1 MFEFI
6 GFMLGIQY
14 GEKVF
19 NLLGVLFRGAVAI
32 LSFFAWLSAW
42 DLLTQYLYISTM
54 YKIIA
59 IALMVLFVVSLC
71 FCAYRAE
78 VKNEHYSKIF
88 PAVWYLITLAVM
100 YFPDKEINGAFYFLA
115 VLELFE
121 IYIPKKFLEMEERRK
136 KKSILVEN
144 AEFIIHEYLMKI
156 KKK

>member
-19 NLLGVLFRGAVAI
+19 NLLGVLLRGVVTF

-42 DLLTQYLYISTM
+42 DLLMQYMYISTM

-71 FCAYRAE
+71 LPGR
-78 VKNEHYSKIF
+78 SKKR
-88 PAVWYLITLAVM
+88 TLFQDISGGMVSDHTGS
-100 YFPDKEINGAFYFLA
+100 YVFSGQGDKWGILFLS
-115 VLELFE
+115 
-121 IYIPKKFLEMEERRK
+121 RT
-136 KKSILVEN
+136 
-144 AEFIIHEYLMKI
+144 
-156 KKK
+156 

>member
-42 DLLTQYLYISTM
+42 DLLTQYLYISPM

-88 PAVWYLITLAVM
+88 PVVWYLITLAVM
-100 YFPDKEINGAFYFLA
+100 
-115 VLELFE
+115 
-121 IYIPKKFLEMEERRK
+121 
-136 KKSILVEN
+136 
-144 AEFIIHEYLMKI
+144 
-156 KKK
+156 

>member
-32 LSFFAWLSAW
+32 LFFFAWLSAW

-121 IYIPKKFLEMEERRK
+121 IYIPKKERRK

-144 AEFIIHEYLMKI
+144 AEFIIHEYLMKMI
-156 KKK
+156 KK

>member
-19 NLLGVLFRGAVAI
+19 NLLGVLPAESLRF

-42 DLLTQYLYISTM
+42 DLLMQYMYISTM

-78 VKNEHYSKIF
+78 VKTNIIPRYF
-88 PAVWYLITLAVM
+88 RWYGI
-100 YFPDKEINGAFYFLA
+100 
-115 VLELFE
+115 
-121 IYIPKKFLEMEERRK
+121 
-136 KKSILVEN
+136 
-144 AEFIIHEYLMKI
+144 
-156 KKK
+156 

>member
-42 DLLTQYLYISTM
+42 DLLMQYMYISTM

-59 IALMVLFVVSLC
+59 IALMVLFVVSSC

-88 PAVWYLITLAVM
+88 PAVWYLITLAVI
-100 YFPDKEINGAFYFLA
+100 YFSGKGRKRAFFFFSVLLVFL
-115 VLELFE
+115 

-144 AEFIIHEYLMKI
+144 AEFIIHEYLMKMI
-156 KKK
+156 KK

>member
-19 NLLGVLFRGAVAI
+19 NLLGVLLRGAVAI

-100 YFPDKEINGAFYFLA
+100 YLPYLSFLKFIFPRNFWKW
-115 VLELFE
+115 
-121 IYIPKKFLEMEERRK
+121 
-136 KKSILVEN
+136 KSVVKRNPYWLKMQN
-144 AEFIIHEYLMKI
+144 LSFMST
-156 KKK
+156 

>member
-19 NLLGVLFRGAVAI
+19 NLLGVLLRGVVTF

-42 DLLTQYLYISTM
+42 DLLMQYMYISTM

-100 YFPDKEINGAFYFLA
+100 YFPDKEIN
-115 VLELFE
+115 
-121 IYIPKKFLEMEERRK
+121 KK
-136 KKSILVEN
+136 V
-144 AEFIIHEYLMKI
+144 
-156 KKK
+156 

>member
-19 NLLGVLFRGAVAI
+19 NLLGVLLRGVVTF

-42 DLLTQYLYISTM
+42 G
-54 YKIIA
+54 
-59 IALMVLFVVSLC
+59 LC

-144 AEFIIHEYLMKI
+144 AEFIIHEYLMKMI
-156 KKK
+156 KK

>member
-42 DLLTQYLYISTM
+42 DLLTQYLYISPM

-59 IALMVLFVVSLC
+59 IALMVLLLLCLPGRSKKRTLFQDISGGMVSYHAGSYVFSGEGDKWDIL
-71 FCAYRAE
+71 FYSRA
-78 VKNEHYSKIF
+78 
-88 PAVWYLITLAVM
+88 
-100 YFPDKEINGAFYFLA
+100 
-115 VLELFE
+115 
-121 IYIPKKFLEMEERRK
+121 
-136 KKSILVEN
+136 
-144 AEFIIHEYLMKI
+144 
-156 KKK
+156 

>member
-42 DLLTQYLYISTM
+42 DLLTQYLYISPM

-78 VKNEHYSKIF
+78 VKTNIIPRYFRWYGILSRWQLCIF
-88 PAVWYLITLAVM
+88 
-100 YFPDKEINGAFYFLA
+100 
-115 VLELFE
+115 
-121 IYIPKKFLEMEERRK
+121 RRRR
-136 KKSILVEN
+136 
-144 AEFIIHEYLMKI
+144 
-156 KKK
+156 

>member
-42 DLLTQYLYISTM
+42 DLLTQYLYISPM

-88 PAVWYLITLAVM
+88 PVVWYLITLAVM
-100 YFPDKEINGAFYFLA
+100 YFPEKEINGTFYFIA

-121 IYIPKKFLEMEERRK
+121 IYIPKKFLEMESVVKRNPYWLK
-136 KKSILVEN
+136 MQNLS
-144 AEFIIHEYLMKI
+144 FMST
-156 KKK
+156 